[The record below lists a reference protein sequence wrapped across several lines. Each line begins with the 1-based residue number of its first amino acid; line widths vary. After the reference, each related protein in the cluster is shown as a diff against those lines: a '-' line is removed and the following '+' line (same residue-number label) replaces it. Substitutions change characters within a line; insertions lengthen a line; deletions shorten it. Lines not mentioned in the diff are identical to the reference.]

1 MSRRVQIGICKGCG
15 AQIIWIKTR
24 AGKSM
29 PCNSLIRSYKIVP
42 GGKEKIVTPQGDVV
56 SGITGVAADEADG
69 DGYISHFAT
78 CRKALSFRRGAK

>member
-1 MSRRVQIGICKGCG
+1 MSRRLQIGICKGCG

-42 GGKEKIVTPQGDVV
+42 GGTEKIVTPEGDVV
-56 SGITGVAADEADG
+56 SGITGIEAKDSDG
-69 DGYISHFAT
+69 MGYISHFAT
-78 CRKALSFRRGAK
+78 CSKARNFRRR